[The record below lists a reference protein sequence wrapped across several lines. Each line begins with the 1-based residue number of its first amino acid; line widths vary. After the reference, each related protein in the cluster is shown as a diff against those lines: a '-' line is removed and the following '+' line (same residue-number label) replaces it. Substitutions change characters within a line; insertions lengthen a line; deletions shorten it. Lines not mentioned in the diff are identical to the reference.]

1 MMKNKLL
8 SWVNENK
15 FLVFALALIASFLI
29 FLYLSN
35 GSFYDMLNNTDSIIN
50 FVNSFGS
57 LAIVSFTILVIVEVV
72 VAPIP
77 SVILYAAGGILFG
90 TFLGGTAALIGNI
103 IGAIIA
109 FEIARN
115 FLRKPFE
122 KKIEKS
128 KLKKFDQ
135 FSKKYG
141 GYAMFIL
148 RINPFTSSDVFSY
161 LAGLTKIKRWHLIL
175 GTALGLAPLT
185 YIQAYL
191 GDGFVKNN
199 SLLSLFFIFVA
210 VAYIIVFFYFV
221 FKKTERRNK

>member
-1 MMKNKLL
+1 MKNKLL
-8 SWVNENK
+8 NWVNENK
-15 FLVFALALIASFLI
+15 FLILILALIASFLI
-29 FLYLSN
+29 FMYSSN
-35 GSFYDMLNNTDSIIN
+35 SSFYDMLNNTDSIIN
-50 FVNSFGS
+50 FVNSFGTM
-57 LAIVSFTILVIVEVV
+57 AIVIFTILVIIEVV

-90 TFLGGTAALIGNI
+90 TFWGGTAALIGNI

-109 FEIARN
+109 FEVARN

-128 KLKKFDQ
+128 KLQKFDQ

-161 LAGLTKIKRWHLIL
+161 LAGLTKMKRWHLIL

-210 VAYIIVFFYFV
+210 IAYVVIFFYFV
-221 FKKTERRNK
+221 FNRKK